1 MENRRE
7 KSIVWMNGS
16 AVLFG
21 VILLIYL
28 IPFVLFRWIVPLVA
42 ENDLARYLLTIFFA
56 LLWEGLAWWALKR
69 DAIVPETIGL
79 TFSKI
84 PQTLIVLA
92 VGWAVWAGIWAL
104 LVLPQVRASGQ
115 DVSLFIGAPADILQ
129 QWLFV
134 GVAEELLF
142 RGYLLTRLQCVFSRF
157 AQKWSVWLAVLA
169 SGLIFAT
176 AHVPVKL
183 SAFGEQ
189 RAWFVILP
197 DLMEIFLIGLFFAY
211 FFLRTRN
218 VVLTGLIHGGWNAP
232 LLGKQDVLRLVIFA
246 LVVEIWRLFE
256 KRGRNAAI
264 SHYNSGL

>member
-1 MENRRE
+1 MENRSQ
-7 KSIVWMNGS
+7 KAIAWMNGS
-16 AVLFG
+16 ATLFG

-28 IPFVLFRWIVPLVA
+28 IRFVLFRWIVPLVA
-42 ENDLARYLLTIFFA
+42 ENDWARYLLTIFFA
-56 LLWEGLAWWALKR
+56 LLWGFLAWRALAR
-69 DAIVPETIGL
+69 DAIAPQTIGL
-79 TFSKI
+79 TVSKI
-84 PQTLIVLA
+84 PQTVIVLA
-92 VGWAVWAGIWAL
+92 AGWVVWAGVWAL
-104 LVLPQVRASGQ
+104 LALPQVRASGQ
-115 DVSLFIGAPADILQ
+115 DISLFIGAPADILQ

-157 AQKWSVWLAVLA
+157 TQTWKDWLAVLA

-183 SAFGEQ
+183 SVLGGQ
-189 RAWFVILP
+189 GAWFVVLP
-197 DLMEIFLIGLFFAY
+197 ELMEIFLIGLFFAY

-232 LLGKQDVLRLVIFA
+232 LIGKQDVLRLGIFA

-256 KRGRNAAI
+256 KRGRKASI
-264 SHYNSGL
+264 SAL